1 MKKLITLI
9 TLALTVSVTSA
20 QSNQDSLNTASQA
33 DLSIVKSDL
42 RSLTSDIQD
51 LSQELAKTKKQQQ
64 DALNKLNSES
74 KNAIRDSLEDLEENL
89 RKEWKRVQSSLQQSI
104 ARERKKAEAQTII
117 IDSLQTE
124 LTGGL
129 TMIDSEVDGLSSSLT
144 ATNEQLDVVK
154 ENGDLN
160 NKTTHEYLMY
170 LMVAICVL
178 LLLVIVVYW
187 LTHKKH
193 GNVSSDL
200 VDAKA
205 DLKAQINTANADF
218 AEKLAKTLSELPK
231 PAEGGDKP
239 GPADNQG
246 LILDFAQQIA
256 SMENNIWHLPEGDR
270 VRKRIEKATQ
280 KMRNTFKSLGYDM
293 PNLLG
298 TEILDGQA
306 VDIGDSNEDSSIE
319 PGKKVVSKVVKP
331 QVLFNGKTI
340 QRPKFDII
348 ENTED

>member
-9 TLALTVSVTSA
+9 TLALTVSVASA
-20 QSNQDSLNTASQA
+20 QKLDSLHTVINNELKQRAAGLETQISSVSSELSAS
-33 DLSIVKSDL
+33 
-42 RSLTSDIQD
+42 
-51 LSQELAKTKKQQQ
+51 ETKQKNE
-64 DALNKLNSES
+64 LNKLRSETNTQLTTSLGTLKNELREELS
-74 KNAIRDSLEDLEENL
+74 KE
-89 RKEWKRVQSSLQQSI
+89 VSSLQSTIKKERNKTRALNDSI
-104 ARERKKAEAQTII
+104 ALLKAQI
-117 IDSLQTE
+117 
-124 LTGGL
+124 TGGL

-144 ATNEQLDVVK
+144 ETKQELGAVK

-170 LMVAICVL
+170 LMAAIGVL
-178 LLLVIVVYW
+178 LLLVMVVYW

-193 GNVSSDL
+193 GSVSSDL

-231 PAEGGDKP
+231 PGEGGDSAP
-239 GPADNQG
+239 SPADNQG

-256 SMENNIWHLPEGDR
+256 SMENNIWHLPEDDR